1 MKELLKE
8 GERILLFVID
18 GVGGLPKNGK
28 TELEAANTPNLDK
41 LAEKSVLGFLE
52 PLPPGITPGSGP
64 AHLSIFGYDPL
75 KYNIGRGILEALG
88 IGVKIEKNDL
98 AIRGNFCQID
108 KNDIIIDRRAGRIE
122 TDECKRLV
130 KKISDKIKEIEGVK
144 ISFYPGK
151 EHRFVI
157 VLSGENVSDKIKE
170 TDPQKEGLKPY
181 EPEPLSKE
189 AEFTSRVLNKMLNEI
204 KNILKDEKANFILMR
219 GYSKPPEMESF
230 YEKFGLRALGIAY
243 YPMYKGLAK
252 LVGMDVIE
260 NVKSFEEGI
269 EILKDKHKDYD
280 FVYLHFKET
289 DKAGEDGDFEK
300 KVKEIER
307 VDKYIPEI
315 LKCDFKVIAITG
327 DHSTPW
333 KLKSHSWHPVPLLLY
348 SEYAG
353 IDETKRFTEKEAI
366 KGYLGKIKG
375 HELIWILLANAKRL
389 LKYGA

>member
-1 MKELLKE
+1 MKELIKE

-18 GVGGLPKNGK
+18 GVGGLPKDGK
-28 TELEAANTPNLDK
+28 TELEKAKTPNLDK
-41 LAEKSVLGFLE
+41 LAEKSVLGLLE
-52 PLPPGITPGSGP
+52 PMPPGITPGSGP

-75 KYNIGRGILEALG
+75 KYNIGRGVLEALG
-88 IGVKIEKNDL
+88 ADVPLTRDDL
-98 AIRGNFCQID
+98 AIRGNFCTID
-108 KNDIIIDRRAGRIE
+108 KDGIIIDRRAGRIE
-122 TDECKRLV
+122 TEECARLV
-130 KKISDKIKEIEGVK
+130 KKISEKIKEIEGIK

-157 VLSGENVSDKIKE
+157 VLTGKGISDKIKE
-170 TDPQKEGLKPY
+170 TDPQKEGIKPFT
-181 EPEPLSKE
+181 PEPLEKE
-189 AEFTSRVLNKMLNEI
+189 AELTSKVLNRMLEEI

-219 GYSKPPEMESF
+219 GYAKSPEIETF
-230 YEKFGLRALGIAY
+230 YEKYSLKALGIAY
-243 YPMYKGLAK
+243 YPMYKGLAR
-252 LVGMDVIE
+252 LVGMDVIPSK
-260 NVKSFEEGI
+260 NFEESI
-269 EILKDKHKDYD
+269 EILKEKHKEYD

-300 KVKEIER
+300 KVEEIER
-307 VDKYIPEI
+307 IDKYIPEI

-333 KLKSHSWHPVPLLLY
+333 KLKSHSWHPCPLLLY

-353 IDETKRFTEKEAI
+353 VDDTKRFTEREAI

-375 HELIWILLANAKRL
+375 WELMPILLANAKRL

>member
-1 MKELLKE
+1 MKELIKE
-8 GERILLFVID
+8 GDRILLFVID
-18 GVGGLPKNGK
+18 GVGGLPKEGE
-28 TELEAANTPNLDK
+28 TELEKARTPNLDR
-41 LAEKSVLGFLE
+41 LAEKSVLGLLE

-75 KYNIGRGILEALG
+75 KYNIGRGVLEALG
-88 IGVKIEKNDL
+88 ADVPLTRDDL
-98 AIRGNFCQID
+98 AIRGNFCTVD
-108 KNDIIIDRRAGRIE
+108 KNGIIIDRRAGRIE
-122 TDECKRLV
+122 TEECARLV
-130 KKISDKIKEIEGVK
+130 KKISEKIREIEGIK

-157 VLSGENVSDKIKE
+157 VLRGKGISDKIKE
-170 TDPQKEGLKPY
+170 TDPQKEGVKPY
-181 EPEPLSKE
+181 LPEPLEEE
-189 AEFTSRVLNKMLNEI
+189 ARLTSSVLNRMIEEI

-219 GYSKPPEMESF
+219 GYAKSPEIETF
-230 YEKFGLRALGIAY
+230 DERYGLRALGIAY
-243 YPMYKGLAK
+243 YPMYKGLAR
-252 LVGMDVIE
+252 LVGMDVVDI
-260 NVKSFEEGI
+260 KSFEEGI
-269 EILKDKHKDYD
+269 EVLKEKHKNYD

-289 DKAGEDGDFEK
+289 DKAGEDGDFER

-307 VDKYIPEI
+307 IDKYIPEI

-333 KLKSHSWHPVPLLLY
+333 KLKSHSWHPCPLLLY

-353 IDETKRFTEKEAI
+353 VDDTKRFTEREAI

-375 HELIWILLANAKRL
+375 WELIPILLANAKRL